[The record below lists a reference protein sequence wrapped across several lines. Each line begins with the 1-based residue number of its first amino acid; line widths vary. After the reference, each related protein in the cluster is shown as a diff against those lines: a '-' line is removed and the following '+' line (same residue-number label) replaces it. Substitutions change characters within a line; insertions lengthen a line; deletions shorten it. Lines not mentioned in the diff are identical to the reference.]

1 MTLKGHINLAIFPF
15 FLFNSIDS
23 IYNINIAS
31 TSNLPISFYIGLI
44 IGSFFPDI
52 DEPNSYIGKKLSFLS
67 KFIRKIGIKHR
78 TLTHSIFFPFSLF
91 FIIAF
96 IPELDILFVRGF
108 IIGII
113 LHIIGDAITVSGV
126 PILYPISKRRYF
138 LLPSFLRFRVGSK
151 VERIIIAMLIFINIF
166 LGVQFF
172 IH

>member
-67 KFIRKIGIKHR
+67 KTLRKIGLKHR

-91 FIIAF
+91 LIIAF
-96 IPELDILFVRGF
+96 VPKLDTFFIRGF
-108 IIGII
+108 IIGIM

-126 PILYPISKRRYF
+126 PIFYPLSKKRYF
-138 LLPSFLRFRVGSK
+138 LLPSFLRFKVGGIA
-151 VERIIIAMLIFINIF
+151 ENIIIFILTFTNIF
-166 LGVQFF
+166 LGIKFF
-172 IH
+172 V